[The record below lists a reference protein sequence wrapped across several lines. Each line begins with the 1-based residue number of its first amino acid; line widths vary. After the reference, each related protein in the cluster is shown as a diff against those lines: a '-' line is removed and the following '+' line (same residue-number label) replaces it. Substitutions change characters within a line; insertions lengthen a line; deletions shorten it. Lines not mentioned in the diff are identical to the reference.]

1 MSEISKISANING
14 IQYNAITPKFILN
27 KELFPDLAGNIQ
39 YKTKEYIAPGINV
52 VDIDWNGVLVDDVEI
67 SHTSELLTL
76 MANMYLT
83 LKDEEIEDASLLWED
98 VVIIEPTYTLYYED
112 SNDNKLENFTPL
124 NITCIN
130 KDLLAPYTADHIGV
144 YNENEKLYS
153 LPLKSKYIKLNRP
166 FGLRLYRLGVISDV
180 HHNDTCLANDGGTH
194 NESDSGNGYN
204 EYEDLD
210 HVLDYYRN
218 NTSIEF
224 ICCAGDISTD
234 NIDHVKAFKNH
245 VDLHNRDYPLIP
257 FNVYTCKGNHDN
269 KASYQNNNRWLEYTI
284 PANSK
289 YEIHYFE
296 SGDHTSFY
304 FIKDDDVFIFFNL
317 DYGTSGQ
324 LGGPLSFKSSTD
336 STFDENVDYDSDKFK
351 FTDLVKRRLYRFYH
365 PATIREL
372 QSLLDRYRNNRVFIF
387 THQPF
392 VNKAGNVGYSYTS
405 EVSGRGPNK
414 VLSGLQFALL
424 NEMNNY
430 YTNAIWFSGHS
441 HYQLKWQKVSTRAN
455 ICNWDVLEDDYDYTD
470 YDNYARNSKD
480 KYLEDYK
487 PSYKKSGYCVHIPS
501 ASRPLRPESEFPSLA
516 SNYSRLIA
524 DPGAEGYVMD
534 VYINGINLRGV
545 QFADENSKTQVQIN
559 GEKRQ
564 IVLAD
569 CVINTSKSGHNN
581 EQRVSTTEDGYLLLK
596 FTYESQQVLFTNYVG
611 NYVDIEE
618 IHILDKNENDIT
630 SDYIDLGD
638 PLIGLYIPGNK
649 YSLSS
654 SMTQTQTTTINGTS
668 ITGLQFN
675 ISSSIDLTA
684 DDYPIYVKL
693 KAYTAD
699 AVYTINYED
708 YYVSDADYWVPVP
721 RYPSTN
727 IESKDYLYFEDKV
740 ASFSCNHD

>member
-27 KELFPDLAGNIQ
+27 KELFPGLAGNIQ
-39 YKTKEYIAPGINV
+39 YKTKEHIAPGINV

-180 HHNDTCLANDGGTH
+180 HHNDTCLANEGGTH

-210 HVLDYYRN
+210 HVLDYYKN

-245 VDLHNRDYPLIP
+245 VDLHNRVYPNIP
-257 FNVYTCKGNHDN
+257 LKVYTCKGNHDN
-269 KASYQNNNRWLEYTI
+269 AASYQNNNRWLEYTI
-284 PANSK
+284 PTNSK

-296 SGDHTSFY
+296 SGDRTSFY

-317 DYGTSGQ
+317 DYGNGGQ
-324 LGGPLSFKSSTD
+324 LGGPLTFKDSLTD
-336 STFDENVDYDSDKFK
+336 STFDENVNYDSRKFIK
-351 FTDLVKRRLYRFYH
+351 KVRDNSYRFYH

-392 VNKAGNVGYSYTS
+392 ANKAGNVGYSYTS
-405 EVSGRGPNK
+405 DISGRGPTK

-470 YDNYARNSKD
+470 YNNYARNKYNN
-480 KYLEDYK
+480 YLEDYK
-487 PSYKKSGYCVHIPS
+487 PLYKKSGYCVHIPS
-501 ASRPLRPESEFPSLA
+501 SSRPLRPESEFPSL
-516 SNYSRLIA
+516 NYYSLIA

-545 QFADENSKTQVQIN
+545 QFADENSKTKVQIN
-559 GEKRQ
+559 GEKRP
-564 IVLAD
+564 IVLDD
-569 CVINTSKSGHNN
+569 CVINESKSGHNN
-581 EQRVSTTEDGYLLLK
+581 EQRVSTTEDGYLLLT

-618 IHILDKNENDIT
+618 IYILDKNENDIT
-630 SDYIDLGD
+630 SDYINKDD
-638 PLIGLYIPGNK
+638 PKIGLYIPGNK

-654 SMTQTQTTTINGTS
+654 SMTQTQTTTIGETS

-675 ISSSIDLTA
+675 ISSRINLTS
-684 DDYPIYVKL
+684 DKYPIYVKL

-699 AVYTINYED
+699 AAYTINYED

>member
-27 KELFPDLAGNIQ
+27 KDLFPDLTGNIQ

-98 VVIIEPTYTLYYED
+98 VVTIEPTYTLYYED

-144 YNENEKLYS
+144 YNKNEKLYS

-166 FGLRLYRLGVISDV
+166 FGLRLYRLGVISDI
-180 HHNDTCLANDGGTH
+180 HHDDTCLANEGGTH
-194 NESDSGNGYN
+194 DEADGGNSYN

-210 HVLDYYRN
+210 HVLNYYRN

-224 ICCAGDISTD
+224 ICCAGDIST
-234 NIDHVKAFKNH
+234 NSIDHVKAFKKH
-245 VDLHNRDYPLIP
+245 VDLHNRNYPNIP
-257 FNVYTCKGNHDN
+257 FKVYTCKGNHDN
-269 KASYQNNNRWLEYTI
+269 AASYRNNDRWLEYTI
-284 PANSK
+284 PTNSK

-296 SGDHTSFY
+296 SGDRTSFY

-317 DYGTSGQ
+317 DYGNADQ

-336 STFDENVDYDSDKFK
+336 STFDANVDYDSDKFK
-351 FTDLVKRRLYRFYH
+351 FTDSVRRDLYRFYH
-365 PATIREL
+365 PGTIREL

-392 VNKAGNVGYSYTS
+392 ANKAGNVGYSYTS
-405 EVSGRGPNK
+405 DKSRRGPDK

-441 HYQLKWQKVSTRAN
+441 HYQLKWQKISTRAN
-455 ICNWDVLEDDYDYTD
+455 VCNWDVLEDDYDYTD
-470 YDNYARNSKD
+470 YNNYARNNNHN
-480 KYLEDYK
+480 YLEDYK

-501 ASRPLRPESEFPSLA
+501 ASRPLRPESEFPTL
-516 SNYSRLIA
+516 NYYGLIA

-559 GEKRQ
+559 GEKRP
-564 IVLAD
+564 IVLDD

-581 EQRVSTTEDGYLLLK
+581 EQSVYEEDGYIVIK
-596 FTYESQQVLFTNYVG
+596 FTYESQQVLFTNCG
-611 NYVDIEE
+611 ENNYVDIEE
-618 IHILDKNENDIT
+618 IYILDKNKNDIT
-630 SDYIDLGD
+630 SDYINEDD

-649 YSLSS
+649 YSLKSS
-654 SMTQTQTTTINGTS
+654 ITQKQTITIGGTS

-675 ISSSIDLTA
+675 ISSRIELT
-684 DDYPIYVKL
+684 DNDYPIYVKL

-740 ASFSCNHD
+740 ASFSCNAHD